1 MIYVPFAQV
10 REALSTY
17 WPVLGA
23 KLPEKALSTYNL
35 ETGGNSEAPNPE
47 APPSGN
53 AEVTE
58 EVDPLPLRGHSKK
71 RNAAGASRPRAKKTR
86 PTSNSASASTPR
98 SEKTSADTSKVKLT
112 GLTMEPTE
120 LDPLLLQKGYVPL
133 IAPVPPG
140 SALTALNNC
149 RSIKEMEDVER
160 TFMLSGDDEAFEGIS
175 AEASIDRFF
184 ARIKLAHA
192 YLQEVDLSLFKRS
205 FAERST
211 LEFELKELQDKNLD
225 AS

>member
-58 EVDPLPLRGHSKK
+58 EVDPMPLRGHSKK

-86 PTSNSASASTPR
+86 PTSDSASASASTPR
-98 SEKTSADTSKVKLT
+98 SEKTSADTSKVKP
-112 GLTMEPTE
+112 MEPTE

-133 IAPVPPG
+133 VAPVPPG

-149 RSIKEMEDVER
+149 RSLKEMKEVER
-160 TFMLSGDDEAFEGIS
+160 TFMLSGDDEAF
-175 AEASIDRFF
+175 
-184 ARIKLAHA
+184 
-192 YLQEVDLSLFKRS
+192 
-205 FAERST
+205 
-211 LEFELKELQDKNLD
+211 
-225 AS
+225 